1 MFRSAKLFKIN
12 QREMRTEEEKW
23 ALIKKLVYDKIR
35 HTFHSSSVQFLNKQ
49 QCEQVADFIVELSK
63 NETQLGENPNN

>member
-1 MFRSAKLFKIN
+1 
-12 QREMRTEEEKW
+12 MRTEEEKW

-49 QCEQVADFIVELSK
+49 QCDKVADFIVALSK
-63 NETQLGENPNN
+63 NEPQLGENPNNQTKYDDENQTF

>member
-1 MFRSAKLFKIN
+1 MVQCDVGIDLFKL
-12 QREMRTEEEKW
+12 EMRTEEEKW
-23 ALIKKLVYDKIR
+23 DVIKELVYNKIR

-63 NETQLGENPNN
+63 NETQFGEFPNN

>member
-1 MFRSAKLFKIN
+1 MK
-12 QREMRTEEEKW
+12 TEEEKW
-23 ALIKKLVYDKIR
+23 ELIKKLVYDKIR
-35 HTFHSSSVQFLNKQ
+35 HTFHSSSLYFLNKQ